1 MHNNNFN
8 ILCMHSVS
16 LTYIMIDPQSFIF
29 MFVHFKIIFQ
39 LLFFIL
45 QVGLWCDNV
54 YVVSRF

>member
-39 LLFFIL
+39 HLFLYFAG
-45 QVGLWCDNV
+45 GL
-54 YVVSRF
+54 VV